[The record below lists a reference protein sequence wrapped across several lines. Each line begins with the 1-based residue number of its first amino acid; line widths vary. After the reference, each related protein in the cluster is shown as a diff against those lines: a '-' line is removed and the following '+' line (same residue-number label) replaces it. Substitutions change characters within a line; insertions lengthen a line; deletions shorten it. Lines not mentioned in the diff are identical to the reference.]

1 MRLSYLLCLR
11 KMKSVLILQETIGHQ
26 GTIIK
31 GLYDVE
37 DLSPWV
43 SGWGPQIFNRPDT
56 PTLFSLEALPSI
68 ILPHQDI
75 FCSPRGNDVES
86 TCSSSVD
93 TKNIKML
100 FQEMV

>member
-75 FCSPRGNDVES
+75 LFFSSQSSFWMQLSPRAALINEPG
-86 TCSSSVD
+86 
-93 TKNIKML
+93 
-100 FQEMV
+100 FWHW

>member
-43 SGWGPQIFNRPDT
+43 SGWGPQIINRPDI
-56 PTLFSLEALPSI
+56 PMLFSPEALSSI

-75 FCSPRGNDVES
+75 LFFSSQSSFWIQLSPRAALINEPA
-86 TCSSSVD
+86 
-93 TKNIKML
+93 
-100 FQEMV
+100 FWRW

>member
-43 SGWGPQIFNRPDT
+43 SGWGPQIINRPDT
-56 PTLFSLEALPSI
+56 PMLFSPEALPSI

-75 FCSPRGNDVES
+75 LFF
-86 TCSSSVD
+86 SSQSSFW
-93 TKNIKML
+93 I
-100 FQEMV
+100 